1 MKVLSLFVQKQ
12 IGLFVILLVALCLM
26 SNGAWG
32 QMNAKE
38 QRAKLVE
45 RGKQLVL
52 LGGCIDCHCPKV
64 MTPMGPMPDTTR
76 FLSGAPAHNPLPTVP
91 QGVLG
96 PDKWGAVTTNDL
108 TTWFGPWG
116 VSFARN
122 LTPDTAT
129 GLGSWTEQMFMSA
142 LRTGK
147 DMGQGRAILPPMPW
161 MFMGQL
167 PDADLKAIFVY
178 LKSLP
183 PISNAVPDPIPPSD
197 PRITGAKQ

>member
-1 MKVLSLFVQKQ
+1 MHNRLTVFGKQICVSMLLLSLTLLFSPDSFGQKKM
-12 IGLFVILLVALCLM
+12 GTADSKM
-26 SNGAWG
+26 
-32 QMNAKE
+32 
-38 QRAKLVE
+38 VE

-76 FLSGAPAHNPLPTVP
+76 FLAGHPAHDPLPVIP

-96 PDKWGAVTTNDL
+96 PDKWGAITTNDL
-108 TTWFGPWG
+108 TAWYGPWG
-116 VSFARN
+116 VSFPKN
-122 LTPDTAT
+122 LTPDVAT
-129 GLGSWTEQMFMSA
+129 GIGSWTEEMFIGA

-147 DMGQGRAILPPMPW
+147 DMGQGRQILPPMPW
-161 MFMGQL
+161 MFIGQL
-167 PDADLKAIFVY
+167 PDADLKAIFAY

-183 PISNAVPDPIPPSD
+183 PISNAVPDPIPPTD